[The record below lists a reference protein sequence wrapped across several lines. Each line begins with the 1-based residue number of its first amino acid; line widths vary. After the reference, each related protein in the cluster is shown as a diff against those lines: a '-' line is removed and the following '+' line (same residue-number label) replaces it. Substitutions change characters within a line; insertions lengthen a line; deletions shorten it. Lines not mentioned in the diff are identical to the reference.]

1 MFKVRVIYGCGCF
14 SFMLTDNDNA
24 YAKFIIDSLSSV
36 SDKYMLLTASLP
48 KDSELENLLDG
59 SFYSVIRR
67 GGFSFSQNA
76 EAMVIV
82 SDISICSKLKA
93 VAHCTLHIHIV
104 LSFTKTNRLS
114 APLREILAALV
125 AFAEF
130 NGVGVK
136 NALGMGKT
144 AVVLH

>member
-1 MFKVRVIYGCGCF
+1 MFKVRVIYGCGRF

-93 VAHCTLHIHIV
+93 QSSKLLHTAHCTLHIAH
-104 LSFTKTNRLS
+104 SYCF
-114 APLREILAALV
+114 
-125 AFAEF
+125 
-130 NGVGVK
+130 
-136 NALGMGKT
+136 
-144 AVVLH
+144 VVY